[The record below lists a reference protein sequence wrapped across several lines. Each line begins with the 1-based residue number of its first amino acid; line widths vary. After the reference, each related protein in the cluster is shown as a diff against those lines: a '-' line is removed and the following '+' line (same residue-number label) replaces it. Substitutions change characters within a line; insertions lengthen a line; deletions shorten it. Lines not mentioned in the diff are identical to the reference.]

1 MTNVLATRKLGSL
14 EVPAMGLGCMGMS
27 WGYGGRDDKES
38 IATLH
43 EALELG
49 VRFWDTAEVYG
60 NGENERLLARALK
73 GRRRDDVVLA
83 TKFGFRIEG
92 KGRIAGANGT
102 AENAKAVCDASLKR
116 LGVEH
121 IDLYYL
127 HRVDPAVPIE
137 DTVGAMADL
146 VRAGKVRHLG
156 LSEASASTLRR
167 AAKVHPIA
175 ALQSEYSLWERNV
188 EAEILPTCRELG
200 IGFVPYSPLGRGFLT
215 GAAKPP
221 SELEDG
227 DLRRFFPRFS
237 EENFQKNQA
246 FVEALRE
253 VGARRSPAA
262 TPAQVALAWVLS
274 KGADVVPIP
283 GTKQRKWLRD
293 NVGALA
299 VELTQDE
306 VLAIEAKCPP
316 AAAGDRYSAAA
327 MKLID
332 R

>member
-1 MTNVLATRKLGSL
+1 MSTLPTRKLGAL

-27 WGYGGRDDKES
+27 WGYGGRDDAES

-60 NGENERLLARALK
+60 NGENERLLGRALK
-73 GRRRDDVVLA
+73 GRRRDEVVLA

-102 AENAKAVCDASLKR
+102 PANAKKVCDESLRR
-116 LGVEH
+116 LGVET

-127 HRVDPAVPIE
+127 HRVDPAIPIE
-137 DTVGAMADL
+137 ETVGAMADL

-156 LSEASASTLRR
+156 LSEASAATLRR
-167 AAKVHPIA
+167 AAAVHPIA
-175 ALQSEYSLWERNV
+175 ALQSEYSIWERNV
-188 EAEILPTCRELG
+188 EAEILPTCRALG

-227 DLRRFFPRFS
+227 DLRKFFPRFS
-237 EENFQKNQA
+237 AENFQKNQA
-246 FVEALRE
+246 FVEVLRA
-253 VGARRSPAA
+253 VGARRTPAA
-262 TPAQVALAWVLS
+262 TPARIALAWVLA
-274 KGADVVPIP
+274 KGDDVVPIP
-283 GTKQRKWLRD
+283 GTKRRKWLHD

-299 VELTQDE
+299 VRLAPDE
-306 VLAIEAKCPP
+306 VTELEAKCP
-316 AAAGDRYSAAA
+316 ASAAGERYSAAA